1 MKLKATLLVCCAFV
15 LTFSTFAQDVP
26 DVVWKSPM
34 SKVYTTGEYVNLPIS
49 QEQVNYKNPNTTT
62 RVINENGMYLV
73 LPPNVRP
80 FPHTATQSEVD
91 AANMF
96 GNSQI
101 VFASWNSY
109 GPSFWGTGYATS
121 TNGGTSWTGNFQM
134 FTPNSGD
141 PAPWVWPAGSTW
153 AGRYGM
159 SVISHAA
166 YSTNNGTSWSAPVA
180 FNPGGGSAFDKNFSA
195 VDNFSTSPFF
205 GRAYTV
211 WTDFTGS
218 SGWRIRI
225 SYTTDGGVSWSAS
238 TFVSPTASSGHH
250 HQGCDVKVGSNG
262 NVHVIW
268 ANCTTNGQNS
278 TEDSLGYARSTDGGV
293 TWTVAKNN
301 AIDMNGIRTQ
311 NLFGLPNTNQWVRAS
326 GFPRLA
332 IDTYGGPRNG
342 WIYSL
347 AAEKTLAPAGDASD
361 IILCRSADNGNTWT
375 RIKVNQDPSNGRF
388 NYMPAVTVTPDGA
401 VNVVYYDQR
410 NTTGIVT
417 QVYLSRSNDGG
428 NTWTDVQVS
437 DHNFSPAPISGLAT
451 GYQGD
456 YIGMTHA
463 NGKLWPF
470 WADNSSG
477 IYQVWTDGI
486 TYGPP
491 PANDVIVGP
500 FLSFPS
506 QFIANSNYTIRG
518 KVTNAG
524 TNAQTN
530 LPIRF
535 SVNGVIQTTNTIP
548 NLPASGVDSSSFSWT
563 PTAQGNYTLRFFS
576 GAAVDENRLNDT
588 IMQVVQVLPQGTSIS
603 NSTFCR
609 NGLNKAILD
618 NQTTYD
624 TITVNIANA
633 FNVIDVNVR
642 VDTIVHT
649 YDGDLTLTINHL
661 ANSSSLSAARGSSG
675 DNFINTIFNDSAANS
690 ISTGTAPFT
699 GSYRPETPLS
709 SFNNNPVNG
718 TWILSVADN
727 ATADTGF
734 LRAWC
739 IVVTYQS
746 LIGGIHTV
754 EIPNYYSLSQNYP
767 NPFNP
772 TTNIKYTIPKAG
784 ITTLKIFDVLGREV
798 AVLVNELK
806 QPGVYT
812 ADFDASQLASGIYF
826 YRIESGDF
834 SAVKKMM
841 LVK

>member
-1 MKLKATLLVCCAFV
+1 MKLKVILLLVCCAFV
-15 LTFSTFAQDVP
+15 FSANAFAQDVP

-34 SKVYTTGEYVNLPIS
+34 SKVYTTGEYVNLPIA
-49 QEQVNYKNPNTTT
+49 EDQVHYQNPNTTT
-62 RVINENGMYLV
+62 RVINTGTELLV

-96 GNSQI
+96 GNGQI
-101 VFASWNSY
+101 IFASWNSY

-121 TNGGTSWTGNFQM
+121 TNGGTNWTGNFQM

-153 AGRYGM
+153 AGRYGL

-166 YSTNNGTSWSAPVA
+166 YSTNNGTSWSTPVA
-180 FNPGGGSAFDKNFSA
+180 FSPGGGSAFDKNFSA
-195 VDNFSTSPFF
+195 VDNFSSSPFF

-211 WTDFTGS
+211 WTDFTGA
-218 SGWRIRI
+218 SGWRIRV
-225 SYTTDGGVSWSAS
+225 SFTTDGGVSWSSS

-262 NVHVIW
+262 HVHVIW

-293 TWTVAKNN
+293 TWVVSKNN
-301 AIDMNGIRTQ
+301 AIDMNGIRNS
-311 NLFGLPNTNQWVRAS
+311 NLFNGIRAS

-332 IDTYGGPRNG
+332 IDATGGSRNG
-342 WIYSL
+342 WLYSV
-347 AAEKTLAPAGDASD
+347 AAEKTLAPAGDVSD
-361 IILCRSADNGNTWT
+361 VVLCRSTDNGNTWT

-401 VNVVYYDQR
+401 VNVFYYDQR
-410 NTTGIVT
+410 NTTGFVT
-417 QVYLSRSNDGG
+417 QTYLSRSNDGG

-437 DHNFSPAPISGLAT
+437 DHNFTPAPISGLAG

-456 YIGMTHA
+456 YIGITHA

-500 FLSFPS
+500 FLSFPT
-506 QFIANSNYTIRG
+506 QFVANSNYSIKG
-518 KVTNAG
+518 KVTNGG

-530 LPIRF
+530 LPVRF
-535 SVNGVIQTTNTIP
+535 SVNGTIQTTNTIT

-563 PTAQGNYTLRFFS
+563 PSAAGNYTLRIFS

-588 IMQVVQVLPQGTSIS
+588 IVQVVTVLPQGTVNTSG
-603 NSTFCR
+603 TFCR
-609 NGLNKAILD
+609 NVNKPIND
-618 NQTTYD
+618 NSTTYD
-624 TITVNIANA
+624 TISLNLSNA
-633 FNVIDVNVR
+633 FNIVDVNVR

-649 YDGDLTLTINHL
+649 YVGDVSIAINHL
-661 ANSSSLSAARGSSG
+661 ANTVALVTNRGSSG
-675 DNFINTIFNDSAANS
+675 DNFINTVFNDSAATPIAN
-690 ISTGTAPFT
+690 GTAPFT
-699 GSYRPETPLS
+699 GSFRPETPLS
-709 SFNNNPVNG
+709 AFNNTQVNG
-718 TWILSVADN
+718 LWILSANDN
-727 ATADTGF
+727 ASQDVGT

-739 IVVTYQS
+739 IVVTYQT
-746 LIGGIHTV
+746 LLGGVQTV
-754 EIPNYYSLSQNYP
+754 EIPNYYSLAQNYP

-772 TTNIKYTIPKAG
+772 ATSIKYTIPKAG
-784 ITTLKIFDVLGREV
+784 ITTLRVYDVLGREV
-798 AVLVNELK
+798 AVLVNEMK
-806 QPGVYT
+806 QPGVYNV
-812 ADFDASQLASGIYF
+812 DFDASTLASGIYF
-826 YRIESGDF
+826 YRIESGDY